1 MRAAVGRA
9 MVSAVN
15 SEDLL
20 HLSGVRIAQLIRD
33 GEISSRDA
41 VDAHIAQIERINPTI
56 NAVVAERFDQ
66 ARAEASAADERQAR
80 GEELP
85 VFHGVP
91 CTIKECFA
99 LEGMPNTAG
108 LVTRV
113 AHGPASTDATAVARL
128 RAAGAVPMG
137 VTNTSEL
144 CMWLES
150 NNKVYGRTN
159 NPYDPS
165 RIVGGSSGGEG
176 AIVAAGGSPFGLGS
190 DIGGSIRLPAFFN
203 GVFGH
208 KPTGGLVPGTGQF
221 PIAENEALRYLTTG
235 PLCRFAEDLMPF
247 LRVVSGADGQ
257 DTGCLDWELGD
268 DVDVD
273 MRFLRVVLIEDNGF
287 RKVHPELVAAQAEAA
302 RRLESRGALVE
313 HRRVDGLRRS
323 FEIWATLLG
332 EAEEVHSFRSM
343 LEAGRQKSMVLEA
356 FRFAFNRSDHTL
368 PAIVLAAVEKI
379 SPFLAGTPE
388 NAIRMAEDL
397 GAELTRLMGDGVLLF
412 PSYTRPAPKHDAPML
427 TPFDFVYTGI
437 FNVLEMPATQVP
449 LGLASDGLPLGVQVV
464 GPRGADHRTIAV
476 ARALEEEMGGWVP
489 PSCVPSTNVPRRA

>member
-1 MRAAVGRA
+1 MNS
-9 MVSAVN
+9 VSPD
-15 SEDLL
+15 DLL
-20 HLSGVRIAQLIRD
+20 QLSGVRLAALIRA
-33 GEISSRDA
+33 GEISSREA
-41 VDAHIAQIERINPTI
+41 VDAHIAQIERVNPTL
-56 NAVVAERFDQ
+56 NAVVAERYEE
-66 ARAEASAADERQAR
+66 ARAEAAAADDKQAR
-80 GEELP
+80 GEDLP
-85 VFHGVP
+85 PFHGVP

-99 LEGMPNTAG
+99 FEGMPNTAG

-113 AHGPASTDATAVARL
+113 ALGPAREDATAVARL
-128 RAAGAVPMG
+128 RAAGVVPLG

-176 AIVAAGGSPFGLGS
+176 AIIAAGGSPFGLGS

-208 KPTGGLVPGTGQF
+208 KPTGGLVPGSGQF

-235 PLCRFAEDLMPF
+235 PIARSAEDLMPF
-247 LRVVSGADGQ
+247 LRVVSGRDGI
-257 DTGCLDWELGD
+257 DAGCLDWELGD
-268 DVDVD
+268 PDDVDL
-273 MRFLRVVLIEDNGF
+273 RFMKVIVIDDNGF
-287 RKVHPELVAAQAEAA
+287 RRVDGELRDAQAEAA
-302 RRLESRGALVE
+302 RRLESRGAMVE
-313 HRRVDGLRRS
+313 HVRIEGLRRS
-323 FEIWATLLG
+323 FEIWATMLG

-343 LEAGRQKSMVLEA
+343 LEDGRKKSMVLEA

-379 SPFLAGTPE
+379 SPFLAGTPD

-397 GAELTRLMGDGVLLF
+397 REELTARMGGGVLLF
-412 PSYTRPAPKHDAPML
+412 PSYTRPAPRHDAPML
-427 TPFDFVYTGI
+427 TPLDFVYTGI

-449 LGLASDGLPLGVQVV
+449 LGLSEAGLPLGVQVV
-464 GPRGADHRTIAV
+464 GPRGTDHRTIAV
-476 ARALEEEMGGWVP
+476 ARVLEEELGGWVP
-489 PSCVPSTNVPRRA
+489 PACVPRSDAAARMTAREGTCA